1 MADQPQSD
9 PRVELLEK
17 TSPYRGYFQVDR
29 FELKHKKHDGGWTP
43 VLVREL
49 FERGHTVAV
58 LPYDPERDSV
68 VLVEQ
73 FRIGAFAA
81 GLEPWLTEAIAG
93 MIDVGEEAEGVA
105 HREAL
110 EEAGC
115 TMTELVQIGT
125 FVMTPGGSSETCA
138 MFCGRVDSQ
147 GLGGIHGLDHEDE
160 DIRAMVV
167 PFEEALRGVTE
178 GKIIS
183 AYAVIPLLWLGLN
196 KASLQAR
203 WT

>member
-1 MADQPQSD
+1 MADQPQPD
-9 PRVELLEK
+9 ARVELLEK

-29 FELKHKKHDGGWTP
+29 FELKHQKHDGGWTP

-58 LPYDPERDSV
+58 LPYDPVRDSV

-73 FRIGAFAA
+73 FRIGAYAA

-93 MIDVGEEAEGVA
+93 MIDAGEEAEGVA

-115 TMTELVQIGT
+115 TMTDMEPIGT

-147 GLGGIHGLDHEDE
+147 GIGGIHGLDNEGE
-160 DIRAMVV
+160 DIRAMAV
-167 PFEEALRGVTE
+167 PLEDALRDVTE
-178 GKIIS
+178 GRIIS
-183 AYAVIPLLWLGLN
+183 AYAVIPLLWLSLN
-196 KASLQAR
+196 RTSLQAR

>member
-1 MADQPQSD
+1 MTDQPQ
-9 PRVELLEK
+9 PGARVELLEK

-29 FELKHKKHDGGWTP
+29 FEFKHQKHDGGWTP

-58 LPYDPERDSV
+58 LPYDPERDCV

-93 MIDVGEEAEGVA
+93 MIDDGEEAEGVA
-105 HREAL
+105 HREAM

-125 FVMTPGGSSETCA
+125 FVMTPGGSSETTA
-138 MFCGRVDSQ
+138 MFCGRVDSH
-147 GLGGIHGLDHEDE
+147 GLGGIHGLDHEGE

-178 GKIIS
+178 GKIVS
-183 AYAVIPLLWLGLN
+183 AYAVIPLLWLGHN
-196 KASLQAR
+196 RASLQAR
-203 WT
+203 WK

>member
-1 MADQPQSD
+1 MADQQKPD
-9 PRVELLEK
+9 PRIDLLEK
-17 TSPYRGYFQVDR
+17 TSPYQGYFQVDR
-29 FELKHKKHDGGWTP
+29 FELKHQKHDGGWTP

-49 FERGHTVAV
+49 FERGQTVAV

-93 MIDVGEEAEGVA
+93 MIDDGEEAEGVA

-115 TMTELVQIGT
+115 TMTDLAKIGT
-125 FVMTPGGSSETCA
+125 FILTPGASSETCA

-147 GLGGIHGLDHEDE
+147 GLGGLYGLENEGE
-160 DIRAMVV
+160 DIRAKVV
-167 PFEEALRGVTE
+167 PFEDALQDVTE
-178 GKIIS
+178 GNIIS
-183 AYAVIPLLWLGLN
+183 AYAVIPLLWLALN
-196 KASLQAR
+196 RTSLQAR
-203 WT
+203 WS

>member
-1 MADQPQSD
+1 MADQPQPD
-9 PRVELLEK
+9 ARVELLEK

-29 FELKHKKHDGGWTP
+29 FELRHQKHDGGWTP

-49 FERGHTVAV
+49 FERGHTVVV

-73 FRIGAFAA
+73 FRIGAYAA

-93 MIDVGEEAEGVA
+93 MIDAGEEAEGVA

-115 TMTELVQIGT
+115 TLTDLVRIGT
-125 FVMTPGGSSETCA
+125 FVMTPGGSSETTA
-138 MFCGRVDSQ
+138 MFCGCVDSRS
-147 GLGGIHGLDHEDE
+147 LGGIHGLDHEGE
-160 DIRAMVV
+160 DIRAMVM
-167 PFEEALRGVTE
+167 PLDDALRDVTE

-183 AYAVIPLLWLGLN
+183 AYAVIPLLWLSLN
-196 KASLQAR
+196 RASLQAR
-203 WT
+203 WK